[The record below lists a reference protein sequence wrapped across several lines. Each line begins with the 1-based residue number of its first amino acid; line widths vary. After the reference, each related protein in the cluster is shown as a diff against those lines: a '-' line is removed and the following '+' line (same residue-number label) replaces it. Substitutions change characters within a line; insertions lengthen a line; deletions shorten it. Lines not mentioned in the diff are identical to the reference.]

1 MRVEKINSQQ
11 NFNGLYVK
19 PSASKRLESI
29 FENAPATLDRRIEFA
44 KAIGTMQDK
53 MKMNPVKVNI
63 EASRKSWWG
72 LKATVIKGSEKE
84 IYTQDAMFNYD
95 FIKKAV
101 DRAKQVYKIKA
112 LSEFLSTVDA
122 KGKEIPESL
131 KEIWRSK

>member
-1 MRVEKINSQQ
+1 MRVAKINSQQ

-72 LKATVIKGSEKE
+72 LKATVFKGSEKE

-95 FIKKAV
+95 FIKKQLIELS
-101 DRAKQVYKIKA
+101 KYIKLRHY
-112 LSEFLSTVDA
+112 LSF
-122 KGKEIPESL
+122 
-131 KEIWRSK
+131 